1 MKQINIISAEEA
13 KMKSIQKKYS
23 RELQI
28 ANDMLEK
35 ISIKINKAIDRGEFT
50 TSISYNP
57 HNIGEIGYA
66 SIKSGLESLGYEIST
81 RLTGDD
87 STTMEVITIN
97 W

>member
-1 MKQINIISAEEA
+1 MKQVNIINAEEA
-13 KMKSIQKKYS
+13 KMRSIQKKYS

-28 ANDMLEK
+28 ANDILER

-50 TSISYNP
+50 TSVSYNP
-57 HNIGEIGYA
+57 HNIGDVGYA
-66 SIKSGLESLGYEIST
+66 AIKSGLESLGYEIST
-81 RLTGDD
+81 KLTGDD